1 MVIAYAIFDLHL
13 PGCRGLKEKRMIV
26 KSLKT
31 RIRNDFEI
39 SASEVD
45 AQDLLQRARIG
56 VAAVGPEQAPLDALL
71 QHVLRFVEENLDG
84 EILDYRNEFIH
95 V

>member
-1 MVIAYAIFDLHL
+1 
-13 PGCRGLKEKRMIV
+13 MIV

-45 AQDLLQRARIG
+45 GQDLLQRARIG